1 MSRICDGV
9 YLVGGPELT
18 DPEDCL
24 VYALDLGE
32 LVLVDCGLGPG
43 WDRLRDRLLAHGL
56 QPDLLHT
63 LVLTHCHVD
72 HVGAAARIRAET
84 GCRVVAHELDATA
97 IINGDPRRTAAGW
110 YGVPLCP
117 APVDLCVTGE
127 RHCLEFPQG
136 TLELL
141 HTPGHTPGSMA
152 AVLERRGER
161 ILFGQDIHGPF
172 CADFG
177 SDVQQWRASMQ
188 RLIGLKAD
196 VLCEGHFGI
205 ERGAE
210 AVEGFIRH
218 QLQAQAIH

>member
-1 MSRICDGV
+1 MSRICDSV

-43 WDRLRDRLLAHGL
+43 WDRLRDRLVGHGL
-56 QPDLLHT
+56 DPDRLHT

-72 HVGAAARIRAET
+72 HVGAAARIREET
-84 GCRVVAHELDATA
+84 GCRVVAHELDAAA
-97 IINGDPRRTAAGW
+97 IVQGDPTRTAAGW

-117 APVDLCVTGE
+117 APVDLCV
-127 RHCLEFPQG
+127 QG
-136 TLELL
+136 AGQSLHFQRGVLELL
-141 HTPGHTPGSMA
+141 HTPGHTPGSLS
-152 AVLERRGER
+152 AVLERDGER

-172 CADFG
+172 NDSFG
-177 SDVQQWRASMQ
+177 SDIAQWRASVH
-188 RLIGLKAD
+188 RLIGLHAD

-210 AVEGFIRH
+210 AVEGFLRH
-218 QLQAQAIH
+218 QLCAQAIH